1 MSKVKED
8 YRFKME
14 QSSSLNNGSKPR
26 KTPKEIKRHLRVR
39 FKDSKKKSSVIEEE
53 AKLDYE
59 SSAEKPRKTPDEI
72 KRHLRVKF
80 TSSKKSMA
88 EQKDPEFGIPLA
100 SARLFLCVSGET
112 RFARKWRNSI
122 FYHETRFFPPKT
134 RISGNFEQ
142 ILHYTQFF
150 LDRQS

>member
-100 SARLFLCVSGET
+100 SARLFFCAFQGKLVLSENGET
-112 RFARKWRNSI
+112 RFFTMKLD
-122 FYHETRFFPPKT
+122 FFPPKT

-142 ILHYTQFF
+142 ILHYKI
-150 LDRQS
+150 